1 MANYRE
7 LVVWQKS
14 MVLVQEVYKM
24 IKLLPKEELFSLSA
38 QLRRAVVSIP
48 SNITEGHA
56 RGSDRDFARFLTIG
70 QGSRA
75 EVETQLEI
83 CIRLGYIPESQAEE
97 VFYIS
102 NEVERMLYSMIQ
114 KLSA

>member
-1 MANYRE
+1 MPNYRE

-48 SNITEGHA
+48 SNIAEGHA
-56 RGSDRDFARFLTIG
+56 RGSDRDFARFLTI
-70 QGSRA
+70 A
-75 EVETQLEI
+75 KA
-83 CIRLGYIPESQAEE
+83 PE
-97 VFYIS
+97 
-102 NEVERMLYSMIQ
+102 Q
-114 KLSA
+114 KSKPSSKFVYAWAIYRNLKQKKFFT

>member
-1 MANYRE
+1 MSLA
-7 LVVWQKS
+7 
-14 MVLVQEVYKM
+14 QEVYQ
-24 IKLLPKEELFSLSA
+24 IAENLPKKETFGIIS
-38 QLRRAVVSIP
+38 QMTRAAVSVP
-48 SNITEGHA
+48 SNIAEGHA
-56 RGSDRDFARFLTIG
+56 RGSDRDFARFLTIA